1 MEKNYNMIKKIISNI
16 LKEALDNYLKNLN
29 IDSDINIENKES
41 YIEIG
46 YSVDDK
52 FGDYACPVGM
62 RMSKILKKNP
72 MEIAEGIINNIK
84 NNKYFDKIEVAKPGF
99 INLTMS
105 KEYINQSIND
115 LLKNENYGKN
125 ILEEKHKILVE
136 YISANPTGPLHIGHG
151 RWAAIGSALS
161 NLLKYAGHEIY
172 QEFYVN
178 DAGEQIEKLNQSV
191 QAVKDGKEIPED
203 GYHGDYIK
211 DIAKENGIPKDIIL
225 ENQKKLLKRFGVEMD
240 NYALESKIRENGEL
254 EKTINFLDKE
264 GLLFEEDNAVWF
276 RSVKYGDDKDRV
288 IKKSNGLYTYFAP
301 DIAYHKNKIDRGYK
315 YLIDILGADHHG
327 YVPRITAAVRAVSGD
342 TASLKVIL
350 GQMVRLF
357 RGKEIVRMSK
367 RTGDMISLEEVI
379 DEIGVDSTR
388 YFLLMRSYSSSLDF
402 DLELAKKKDN
412 DNPVYY
418 IQYAYARICNIFF
431 KLEEK
436 KLSYNENKPFDINNI
451 SNESSL
457 KLSKMILRL
466 PDEIYES
473 SKSLEVYTFLNYT
486 YEVAAALHK
495 FYYDNIVL
503 DESEEIRQ
511 ERLTL
516 VKAVQKV
523 LGICFDII
531 GISKIE
537 RMW

>member
-1 MEKNYNMIKKIISNI
+1 MLKKFISNI
-16 LKEALDNYLKNLN
+16 VKEALNNYLK
-29 IDSDINIENKES
+29 SINADIENF

-46 YSVDDK
+46 YSADDK

-62 RMSKILKKNP
+62 RLAKILKKNP
-72 MEIAEGIINNIK
+72 MEIASEIANNINDINNIK
-84 NNKYFDKIEVAKPGF
+84 KYFDKVEVAKPGF
-99 INLTMS
+99 INMTLS
-105 KEYINQSIND
+105 NQYINKCVND
-115 LLKNENYGKN
+115 LLKNDNYAKD
-125 ILEEKHKILVE
+125 ILKDEEKKKILIE

-161 NLLKYAGHEIY
+161 NMLKYAGHEVY

-191 QAVKDGKEIPED
+191 RAVKEGKEVPED
-203 GYHGDYIK
+203 GYHGSYIK
-211 DIAKENGIPKDIIL
+211 DIAKEEGNPKDIIL
-225 ENQKKLLKRFGVEMD
+225 ESQKKLLERFGVKMD
-240 NYALESKIRENGEL
+240 NYASESKIRGCGEL
-254 EKTINFLDKE
+254 EKTMDFLNKE
-264 GLLFEEDNAVWF
+264 GLLFEEEDAVWF
-276 RSVKYGDDKDRV
+276 RSSKYGDDKDRV
-288 IKKSNGLYTYFAP
+288 VKKSNGLYTYFAP

-342 TASLKVIL
+342 TATLKVIL
-350 GQMVRLF
+350 GQMVRLY
-357 RGKEIVRMSK
+357 RGNEIIRMSK

-418 IQYAYARICNIFF
+418 VQYAYARICNIFF
-431 KLEEK
+431 KLKEK
-436 KLSYNENKPFDINNI
+436 NMSYDEDKPFNIENI

-457 KLSKMILRL
+457 KLAKIVLRFK
-466 PDEIYES
+466 DEIYES
-473 SKSLEVYTFLNYT
+473 AKSLEVYTLLNYT
-486 YEVAAALHK
+486 YELASALHK

-503 DESEEIRQ
+503 DENENIRQ

-516 VKAVQKV
+516 IKAVKKILSV
-523 LGICFDII
+523 CFDII

-537 RMW
+537 KMWQSL

>member
-1 MEKNYNMIKKIISNI
+1 MIKKIISNI
-16 LKEALDNYLKNLN
+16 IKYALDNYLKNLN
-29 IDSDINIENKES
+29 IDNDINIGN
-41 YIEIG
+41 IEIG

-62 RMSKILKKNP
+62 RLSKRLKKNP
-72 MEIAEGIINNIK
+72 MEIAEGIIKNIE
-84 NNKYFDKIEVAKPGF
+84 NNKCFDKIEIAKPGF

-115 LLKNENYGKN
+115 LLKNKNYGKN
-125 ILEEKHKILVE
+125 ILEEKHKILLE

-178 DAGEQIEKLNQSV
+178 DAGEQIEKLNHSV

-211 DIAKENGIPKDIIL
+211 DIAKENGVPKDIIL
-225 ENQKKLLKRFGVEMD
+225 ESQKKILKRFGVEMD
-240 NYALESKIRENGEL
+240 NYALESKIIENGEL
-254 EKTINFLDKE
+254 EKTVDFLDKE

-276 RSVKYGDDKDRV
+276 RSVRYGDDKDRV

-412 DNPVYY
+412 DNPV
-418 IQYAYARICNIFF
+418 
-431 KLEEK
+431 
-436 KLSYNENKPFDINNI
+436 
-451 SNESSL
+451 
-457 KLSKMILRL
+457 
-466 PDEIYES
+466 
-473 SKSLEVYTFLNYT
+473 
-486 YEVAAALHK
+486 
-495 FYYDNIVL
+495 
-503 DESEEIRQ
+503 
-511 ERLTL
+511 
-516 VKAVQKV
+516 
-523 LGICFDII
+523 
-531 GISKIE
+531 
-537 RMW
+537 

>member
-1 MEKNYNMIKKIISNI
+1 MIKKIISNI
-16 LKEALDNYLKNLN
+16 IKEAVNNYLKNQN
-29 IDSDINIENKES
+29 INNDINIEN
-41 YIEIG
+41 IEIA

-62 RMSKILKKNP
+62 RLAKILKKNP
-72 MEIAEGIINNIK
+72 MEIAESIVNNIE

-99 INLTMS
+99 INITLS
-105 KEYINQSIND
+105 KEYINNSIND

-125 ILEEKHKILVE
+125 ILEEKKKILVE

-191 QAVKDGKEIPED
+191 QAVKEGKEIPED

-225 ENQKKLLKRFGVEMD
+225 ESQKKLLKRFGVEMD

-254 EKTINFLDKE
+254 EKAIDFLDKE

-276 RSVKYGDDKDRV
+276 RSVKFGDDKDRV

-342 TASLKVIL
+342 TANLKVIL

-431 KLEEK
+431 KLKEK
-436 KLSYNENKPFDINNI
+436 NLSYNESKSFDINNI
-451 SNESSL
+451 SNENSL
-457 KLSKMILRL
+457 KLAKIILRL

-486 YEVAAALHK
+486 CEVASALHK

-503 DESEEIRQ
+503 DEDETIRQ

>member
-1 MEKNYNMIKKIISNI
+1 MLKKFISNI
-16 LKEALDNYLKNLN
+16 IEKSLDNYLKNLN
-29 IDSDINIENKES
+29 INIENNN
-41 YIEIG
+41 IEIG
-46 YSVDDK
+46 YSADDK
-52 FGDYACPVGM
+52 FGDYASPIGM
-62 RMSKILKKNP
+62 RLAKILKKNP
-72 MEIAEGIINNIK
+72 MEIAEGIINNIE

-99 INLTMS
+99 INMTLS
-105 KEYINQSIND
+105 KEFINEKIND
-115 LLKNENYGKN
+115 LLKDENYGKN
-125 ILEEKHKILVE
+125 IINENEKKKILIE

-161 NLLKYAGHEIY
+161 NMLKFVGHEVY

-178 DAGEQIEKLNQSV
+178 DAGEQIAKLNQSV
-191 QAVKDGKEIPED
+191 KAVKEGKEIPED

-211 DIAKENGIPKDIIL
+211 DIAKQNGIPKDIIL
-225 ENQKKLLKRFGVEMD
+225 ESQKKLLKRFGVEMD

-254 EKTINFLDKE
+254 EKTIDFLEKE

-276 RSVKYGDDKDRV
+276 RSVKFGDDKDRV

-342 TASLKVIL
+342 TATLKVIL
-350 GQMVRLF
+350 GQMVRLY
-357 RGKEIVRMSK
+357 RGNELIRMSK

-418 IQYAYARICNIFF
+418 VQYAYARICNIFF

-436 KLSYNENKPFDINNI
+436 NLSYDKNKSFYINNI

-457 KLSKMILRL
+457 KLAKIILRFK
-466 PDEIYES
+466 DEIYES
-473 SKSLEVYTFLNYT
+473 SKSLEVYALLNYT
-486 YEVAAALHK
+486 YEIASALHK

-503 DESEEIRQ
+503 EENESIRQ

-516 VKAVQKV
+516 VKAVKKI

-531 GISKIE
+531 GISKVE

>member
-1 MEKNYNMIKKIISNI
+1 MIKKIISNI
-16 LKEALDNYLKNLN
+16 IKDAFDNYLKNLN
-29 IDSDINIENKES
+29 IDNDINIGN
-41 YIEIG
+41 IEIG

-52 FGDYACPVGM
+52 FGDYACPIGM
-62 RMSKILKKNP
+62 RLSKRLKKNP
-72 MEIAEGIINNIK
+72 MEIAEGIIKNIE
-84 NNKYFDKIEVAKPGF
+84 NNKCFDKIEIAKPGF

-115 LLKNENYGKN
+115 LLKNKNYGKN
-125 ILEEKHKILVE
+125 ILEEKHKILLE

-178 DAGEQIEKLNQSV
+178 DAGEQIEKLNHSV
-191 QAVKDGKEIPED
+191 QAVKDGKKIPED

-211 DIAKENGIPKDIIL
+211 DIAKENGVPKDIIL
-225 ENQKKLLKRFGVEMD
+225 ESQKKILKRFGVEMD
-240 NYALESKIRENGEL
+240 NYALESKIIENGEL
-254 EKTINFLDKE
+254 EKTVDFLDKE

-431 KLEEK
+431 KLKEK
-436 KLSYNENKPFDINNI
+436 NLSYDENKPFDINNI
-451 SNESSL
+451 SNDSSL
-457 KLSKMILRL
+457 KLAKMILRL

-473 SKSLEVYTFLNYT
+473 SKSLEVYTFINYT

-503 DESEEIRQ
+503 DENENIRQ

>member
-1 MEKNYNMIKKIISNI
+1 MLKKIISNI
-16 LKEALDNYLKNLN
+16 LKEALNNYLKNQN
-29 IDSDINIENKES
+29 INIENEES
-41 YIEIG
+41 YVEIA

-52 FGDYACPVGM
+52 FGDYASPVGM
-62 RMSKILKKNP
+62 RLSKILKKNP
-72 MEIAEGIINNIK
+72 MEIASGIINSIRDD
-84 NNKYFDKIEVAKPGF
+84 KYFDKIEVAKPGF
-99 INLTMS
+99 INFTLS
-105 KEYINQSIND
+105 KEYINESIND
-115 LLKNENYGKN
+115 LLKNDNYGRNVLDK
-125 ILEEKHKILVE
+125 KRKILIE

-151 RWAAIGSALS
+151 RWAAIGSTLS
-161 NLLKYAGHEIY
+161 NILKYAGDEVY

-178 DAGEQIEKLNQSV
+178 DAGEQIAKLNESV
-191 QAVKDGKEIPED
+191 QAVKEGKEIPED
-203 GYHGDYIK
+203 GYHGEYIK

-225 ENQKKLLKRFGVEMD
+225 ESQKKLLKRFGVEMD

-254 EKTINFLDKE
+254 EKTIDFLDKE

-276 RSVKYGDDKDRV
+276 RSSKYGDDKDRV

-327 YVPRITAAVRAVSGD
+327 YVPRITAAVRAVSED
-342 TASLKVIL
+342 SASLKVIL

-402 DLELAKKKDN
+402 DLELAKKEDN

-431 KLEEK
+431 KLKEK
-436 KLSYNENKPFDINNI
+436 KLSYDENKSFNINSI
-451 SNESSL
+451 SNDSSL
-457 KLSKMILRL
+457 KLAKMILRL
-466 PDEIYES
+466 PDEILES

-486 YEVAAALHK
+486 YEVASALHK

-503 DESEEIRQ
+503 DENEEIRQ

-516 VKAVQKV
+516 IKAVQKV

-531 GISKIE
+531 GISKVE

>member
-1 MEKNYNMIKKIISNI
+1 M
-16 LKEALDNYLKNLN
+16 
-29 IDSDINIENKES
+29 
-41 YIEIG
+41 
-46 YSVDDK
+46 
-52 FGDYACPVGM
+52 
-62 RMSKILKKNP
+62 
-72 MEIAEGIINNIK
+72 
-84 NNKYFDKIEVAKPGF
+84 
-99 INLTMS
+99 
-105 KEYINQSIND
+105 
-115 LLKNENYGKN
+115 
-125 ILEEKHKILVE
+125 
-136 YISANPTGPLHIGHG
+136 
-151 RWAAIGSALS
+151 
-161 NLLKYAGHEIY
+161 
-172 QEFYVN
+172 
-178 DAGEQIEKLNQSV
+178 
-191 QAVKDGKEIPED
+191 
-203 GYHGDYIK
+203 
-211 DIAKENGIPKDIIL
+211 
-225 ENQKKLLKRFGVEMD
+225 
-240 NYALESKIRENGEL
+240 
-254 EKTINFLDKE
+254 
-264 GLLFEEDNAVWF
+264 
-276 RSVKYGDDKDRV
+276 
-288 IKKSNGLYTYFAP
+288 
-301 DIAYHKNKIDRGYK
+301 
-315 YLIDILGADHHG
+315 IDILGADHHG

-412 DNPVYY
+412 DNHVYY

-431 KLEEK
+431 KLKEK
-436 KLSYNENKPFDINNI
+436 NLSYDENKPFDINNI
-451 SNESSL
+451 SNDSSL
-457 KLSKMILRL
+457 KLAKMILRL

-503 DESEEIRQ
+503 DENENIRQ